1 MNVAVKNNE
10 LKFTTVLE
18 ARRYLVG
25 FIPAG
30 TKIVVRKVFTF
41 LHFTSFNL
49 KIRLSIKLFR

>member
-10 LKFTTVLE
+10 LKLTTVLE

-30 TKIVVRKVFTF
+30 TKIVVRKVFTLQKF
-41 LHFTSFNL
+41 
-49 KIRLSIKLFR
+49 